1 MSRIFNKH
9 GSLFNPFILAL
20 PFAILAIFFLPDIY
34 QKYEFNIDQSY
45 NSTDKFIQ
53 KFIEFDGDGLSEK
66 VILHSISNP
75 IPTLPHISIYS
86 ATDAPQYDILLDHPW
101 VKENNLFSAD
111 LNNNKKNELFV
122 FTRSVDSIYLN
133 MFEHYSSD
141 SIIIQSVQ
149 VEGLNNLETNDDL
162 WINHIGNSDL
172 NGDGFEDFVFMIMT
186 GYGQQPKGIFAWD
199 LQKNIIIR
207 SAPFG
212 ISFDL
217 VQHYLCDIDQD
228 GYEEILL
235 STYTNTFFSSRHN
248 SNIDLQYPDTSSY
261 IIVLNHDLSLRFD
274 PIPVS
279 CLHSYIAPIKT
290 ESGVK
295 IAAIIGT
302 EKEGKVE
309 QQIQLYD
316 LNGKL
321 FKTKSVTNDYG
332 HCNDWVFTKNNN
344 IDDLLYIAHVKG
356 LVECYDV
363 NLNQIQSIQI
373 KPIES
378 FPIKPIDLDNDGQNE
393 LVFKQI
399 PNSIFSN
406 EFVIIQNDLSN
417 PVNIKLEGKVFGVPG
432 FLITHQGEWKD
443 NKSFVLQLSNEDA
456 YLCSYSRNPNYKF
469 KYLIWILTY
478 TLIIVFIAIMQ
489 WAQRIKTQNKTR
501 KEKELARF
509 QLLAIK
515 NQIDPHF
522 TLNTLNSI
530 SSLYGKGEN
539 QEAYKY
545 MTKLSRLMLLVLNES
560 DQISSTLRAEVEM
573 IKNYIELQM
582 IRFKDVFNY
591 KIDWDEERLGEREMP
606 RMLIH
611 TFTENAIKHGLR
623 LKKEGGFLKIT
634 IKEKDK
640 HLFIII
646 EDNGVG
652 RRAASQD
659 KSLSSGKGVG
669 ISNSICQ
676 LYQQLRNVKV
686 SYKIDDLFKLNEL
699 TNSEEPAGTRV
710 TITVHPKLF
719 KI

>member
-1 MSRIFNKH
+1 
-9 GSLFNPFILAL
+9 
-20 PFAILAIFFLPDIY
+20 
-34 QKYEFNIDQSY
+34 
-45 NSTDKFIQ
+45 
-53 KFIEFDGDGLSEK
+53 
-66 VILHSISNP
+66 
-75 IPTLPHISIYS
+75 
-86 ATDAPQYDILLDHPW
+86 
-101 VKENNLFSAD
+101 
-111 LNNNKKNELFV
+111 
-122 FTRSVDSIYLN
+122 
-133 MFEHYSSD
+133 
-141 SIIIQSVQ
+141 
-149 VEGLNNLETNDDL
+149 
-162 WINHIGNSDL
+162 
-172 NGDGFEDFVFMIMT
+172 MT